1 MTEQQ
6 HPITPPLSLA
16 EQAWDYFEAVSAL
29 AMSEYEGCAF
39 CTRYEEGVPV
49 EKMVDV
55 VESALK
61 RLKELEQ
68 QENNDN

>member
-1 MTEQQ
+1 MTTE
-6 HPITPPLSLA
+6 HPITQSLSLA
-16 EQAWDYFEAVSAL
+16 QQAWAYFEAVSAL

-49 EKMVDV
+49 EKMISV

-61 RLKELEQ
+61 RLQELEQ